1 MDSLLK
7 ITNASFQYDRMEE
20 KMNADEKSV
29 LDEEALFLDTI
40 EFDEKTSINR
50 SVLSLYPLSNYSFG
64 VKESQPEEDP
74 NVTARLSRLYEEYQV
89 HGTP

>member
-1 MDSLLK
+1 
-7 ITNASFQYDRMEE
+7 
-20 KMNADEKSV
+20 MNADEKSV

>member
-1 MDSLLK
+1 
-7 ITNASFQYDRMEE
+7 MEE